1 MSEDNN
7 DEFKEFITNVVD
19 NYVLLLCDVAK
30 DKGLDPY
37 AYTAGFLSK
46 ILINIIVE
54 NQLGPECLMTDQLAP
69 QTSH

>member
-1 MSEDNN
+1 MSDDDN
-7 DEFKEFITNVVD
+7 EFREFIGTLVD

-54 NQLGPECLMTDQLAP
+54 NNLGPECLMTDHLPP